1 MLGRINDAAPAADQ
15 EPSRRSQTM
24 SNRRLLYTTL
34 SRDSRIKLSRCAH
47 EGDCATRLP
56 RILVGEPR
64 RATVGAA
71 FAVSI
76 RECIAFDRT
85 VGWLKACRNLRD
97 VRKMVEM
104 WIARSKK
111 FGLRVEATGS
121 MRSAKR

>member
-76 RECIAFDRT
+76 DANAAPSIELWDGSR
-85 VGWLKACRNLRD
+85 
-97 VRKMVEM
+97 
-104 WIARSKK
+104 
-111 FGLRVEATGS
+111 RVAIYATPG
-121 MRSAKR
+121 RW